1 MEDSKLMWALGNYSR
16 FIRPGA
22 VRLSIEAKDPQGKVI
37 SEGDTDQQ
45 GLMCSAYRNANG
57 QWVMVV
63 INYAPTEKR
72 FTIDLSDPA
81 VTTWQP
87 YRTSDAANENLLP
100 LPVLSKEE
108 TAVIP
113 ARSIVTFVSE

>member
-1 MEDSKLMWALGNYSR
+1 MGLGQLQPFYS
-16 FIRPGA
+16 PGA